1 MQLQII
7 AQFYSSNNPLPIS
20 PVMEIPPSLP
30 TMAAYA
36 TDSAATV
43 AGDNYTIT
51 SANSFGTTVIG
62 NRLQVAEDTNQN
74 NAEQLLLDACTYKF
88 EQINTARHLRG
99 NWLAYWEHECGR
111 STTSDNTAPFNLK
124 QMRLQTF
131 AGHTG
136 SVKALLVL
144 DNENSFMSASKDRT
158 VKLWS
163 LRSEGDGTKVSPCQF
178 TYAAHRKSVHGLAFV
193 EAVRLTVSCDAGVH
207 LWDPFVGAQV
217 AQLDGH
223 RLAPVSVVRA
233 MPSPSAIVLAGTAEA
248 TVRTIDARQMA
259 YVMEWRVG
267 GCGNSSSSGSG
278 GGGGGM
284 LGGSGGGGL
293 GSSSLVG
300 GSSSAGGSVRCMAIA
315 PSGTWVA
322 CGLSS
327 GQLVVVDGRTG
338 MVVASWRATDGELL
352 QLMAP
357 NDAQVVSTSLD
368 SSVCVWSSLDG
379 SLLFQMK

>member
-1 MQLQII
+1 
-7 AQFYSSNNPLPIS
+7 
-20 PVMEIPPSLP
+20 MEIPPPLP
-30 TMAAYA
+30 TVY
-36 TDSAATV
+36 TDSTAPA
-43 AGDNYTIT
+43 DNYTLA

-62 NRLQVAEDTNQN
+62 NRLQVAQDLNHV

-99 NWLAYWEHECGR
+99 NWLAYWDHECGR
-111 STTSDNTAPFNLK
+111 STTDAAAPFNLK

-136 SVKALLVL
+136 SVKALLAL

-163 LRSEGDGTKVSPCQF
+163 LRSEGDGNKVSPCQF
-178 TYAAHRKSVHGLAFV
+178 TYAGHRKSVHGLAFV

-223 RLAPVSVVRA
+223 RMASVSVVRT
-233 MPSPSAIVLAGTAEA
+233 MPAPSAIVLAGTAEA

-267 GCGNSSSSGSG
+267 GCGSGS

-284 LGGSGGGGL
+284 LGGGGGGGL
-293 GSSSLVG
+293 GGGSLVSG
-300 GSSSAGGSVRCMAIA
+300 GGSSAGGSVRCMAVA
-315 PSGTWVA
+315 PSGAWIA

-352 QLMAP
+352 QLLAP
-357 NDAQVVSTSLD
+357 NDGQVVSTSLD
-368 SSVCVWSSLDG
+368 SSVCVWSSVDG